1 MLLDLADEHGRQ
13 QCGQDS
19 IEKKKAHKMGGCIN
33 QAGTGEQDQAAL
45 DHVQNARL
53 LLPAEVASDN
63 AARERENRR
72 PVNAKSLKPTECLGL
87 NMMRSRAVAGGSR

>member
-1 MLLDLADEHGRQ
+1 MRSRFHREERKPTRWVAA
-13 QCGQDS
+13 S
-19 IEKKKAHKMGGCIN
+19 IKQE
-33 QAGTGEQDQAAL
+33 QETQDQAAL

-63 AARERENRR
+63 AARERVNRR